1 MDIISLARDFG
12 KEIQKTD
19 EYLELIRAKKENDN
33 DTELNDLIGKLTL
46 LKFDIQR
53 LLADHEDQQEKIN
66 EKNSEL
72 SKVYEKIMKN
82 KNMIAFNKASDNMN
96 AVMNKINGILMAAVN
111 GEDPLMFSEFNNF
124 ECGGGCNGCSGCH

>member
-33 DTELNDLIGKLTL
+33 DEELNDLIGKLNL

-53 LLADHEDQQEKIN
+53 LLADHEDQQEKID

-72 SKVYEKIMKN
+72 SEIYGKIMTN

-111 GEDPLMFSEFNNF
+111 GEDPLMFSGFNNF
-124 ECGGGCNGCSGCH
+124 ECGGGCSGCSGCH